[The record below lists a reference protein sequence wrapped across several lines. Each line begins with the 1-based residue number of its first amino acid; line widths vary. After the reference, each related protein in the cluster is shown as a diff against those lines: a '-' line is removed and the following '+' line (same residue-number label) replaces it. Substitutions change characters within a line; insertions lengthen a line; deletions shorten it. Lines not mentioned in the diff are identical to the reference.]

1 MSWTASGWGSMDNG
15 SDWMSRAGKSLIAGG
30 EAGGAAFTQVTD
42 QMRTMTPEQRD
53 EFIATTQRGDDALQE
68 QYGWQGEA
76 LVGAAKLGRGIM
88 GATATGYDAAKE
100 WMTGNS
106 DLSEAAKG
114 MNLEQRGAFYA
125 SALTAATEAGV
136 DTTQQFMQQYGNE
149 YKETMQ
155 SIAQSHYGLSQNQAA
170 VFGQSFSTDKGQ
182 MDQAVNNLKM
192 EYAERNPDGSPM
204 IENGVPVLS
213 QQNEEFT
220 NQMVN
225 VLQNASNAGDRAGSY
240 LTPIRG
246 YNITE
251 RGLDSKH

>member
-1 MSWTASGWGSMDNG
+1 
-15 SDWMSRAGKSLIAGG
+15 
-30 EAGGAAFTQVTD
+30 
-42 QMRTMTPEQRD
+42 
-53 EFIATTQRGDDALQE
+53 
-68 QYGWQGEA
+68 
-76 LVGAAKLGRGIM
+76 
-88 GATATGYDAAKE
+88 
-100 WMTGNS
+100 MTGNS
-106 DLSEAAKG
+106 DLSEAAQG

-192 EYAERNPDGSPM
+192 EYAEQNPDGSPM